1 MSYAVVPTFGP
12 FPALKMLCDVF
23 PAPAKMSYDV
33 PAFGPFPA
41 LKILYDVFPAFGP
54 FPALKILY
62 DVFPAFGPFPALKM
76 YGIFPALRCH
86 TRCLPSF

>member
-54 FPALKILY
+54 FPALKMLY
-62 DVFPAFGPFPALKM
+62 DVFPAL
-76 YGIFPALRCH
+76 
-86 TRCLPSF
+86 TRSQMLLYDVFSSCRPIATP